1 MRMDAEELRAV
12 ARRAAGRALAD
23 QGRMRQPAG
32 EAPLNEAPSNGVRVE
47 VGACSPARPHTRP
60 QRAERRGG
68 PALVTV
74 GCLKNTADGGNFPVP
89 DGARITP
96 LARDEAF
103 QRGIRFGNQSGA
115 QIGGATSLRI
125 AVGSDHGG
133 FGLKSEVI
141 DWLRDLGH
149 RALDLGTLDTNSCD
163 YPQFARAVAEAVADG
178 RAHFGVCVDGAGI
191 GSAMAANKVPGVLA
205 ANCWN
210 EQAARNAREHNH
222 ANVLTLGS
230 GMLTSAQAHG
240 VLRAFLGTAAGEGR
254 HARRADLIRDIEQ
267 RYTGA

>member
-1 MRMDAEELRAV
+1 
-12 ARRAAGRALAD
+12 
-23 QGRMRQPAG
+23 MRQPHA
-32 EAPLNEAPSNGVRVE
+32 AVDPSGVRVE
-47 VGACSPARPHTRP
+47 VGACSPVRPDTRP
-60 QRAERRGG
+60 QHAERHGG

-74 GCLKNTADGGNFPVP
+74 DCLKNTADGGNFAVP

-96 LARDEAF
+96 LAHEEAF
-103 QRGIRFGNQSGA
+103 RRGIRFGSQSGA
-115 QIGGATSLRI
+115 QIGGAASLRI

-133 FGLKSEVI
+133 FALKTEVLA
-141 DWLRDLGH
+141 WLRELGH
-149 RALDLGTLDTNSCD
+149 RAFDLGTLDENSCD

-210 EQAARNAREHNH
+210 VKAARNSREHNH

-230 GMLTSAQAHG
+230 GMLSLAEAQD
-240 VLRAFLGTAAGEGR
+240 VLRAFLGTEAGEGR

-267 RYTGA
+267 RYTSA